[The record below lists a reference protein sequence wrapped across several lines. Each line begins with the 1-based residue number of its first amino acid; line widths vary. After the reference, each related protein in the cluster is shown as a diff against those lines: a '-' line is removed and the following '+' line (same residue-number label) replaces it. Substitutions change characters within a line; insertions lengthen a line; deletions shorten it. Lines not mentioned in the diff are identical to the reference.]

1 MTDGLNVSKFHFGR
15 VNLDKT
21 KVKTVSHEN
30 TGSVE
35 YCYSPPTSQTTVKIG
50 RASCRERV

>member
-35 YCYSPPTSQTTVKIG
+35 YCYSPPTSQTTVKF
-50 RASCRERV
+50 RK